1 MKYTIRFLRVIEPG
15 KDYIM
20 IRLIV
25 YKIQYRLLDNR
36 AMRRLEKIDK
46 LKEKI
51 ADDVDRRHELYKK
64 IQIEKEWL

>member
-1 MKYTIRFLRVIEPG
+1 
-15 KDYIM
+15 M

-36 AMRRLEKIDK
+36 TMRRPEKIDK
-46 LKEKI
+46 LRDKNASDI
-51 ADDVDRRHELYKK
+51 DRRHELYKK

>member
-1 MKYTIRFLRVIEPG
+1 MEPG

-36 AMRRLEKIDK
+36 TMRRLEKIDK
-46 LKEKI
+46 LRDKNASDI
-51 ADDVDRRHELYKK
+51 DRRHELYKK